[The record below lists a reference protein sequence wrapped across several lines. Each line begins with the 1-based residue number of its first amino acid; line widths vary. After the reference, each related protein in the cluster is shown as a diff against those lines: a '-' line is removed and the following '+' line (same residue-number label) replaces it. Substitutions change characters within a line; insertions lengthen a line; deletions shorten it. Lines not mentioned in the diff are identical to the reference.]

1 MTLNLSE
8 HNGNVNQALGLGVVS
23 FVGSVGVFVLKMPL
37 KS

>member
-8 HNGNVNQALGLGVVS
+8 HNGSVSQALGSDVVS
-23 FVGSVGVFVLKMPL
+23 FVGSVGVSVLKMPL